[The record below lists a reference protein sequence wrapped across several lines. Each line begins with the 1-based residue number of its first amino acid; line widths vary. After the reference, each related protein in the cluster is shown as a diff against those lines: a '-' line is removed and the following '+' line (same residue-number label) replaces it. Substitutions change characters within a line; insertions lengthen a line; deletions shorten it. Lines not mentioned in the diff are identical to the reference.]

1 VFCFWFCFASADQA
15 NEHAGIMYGIPCWA
29 LAAHQYGLSSSRDT
43 IRALQAE
50 AGLTYQTAQ
59 KTLDGCLTP
68 WVRKRGDSTMN
79 VYFVTAESWTWFNQ
93 MAHILLSINSPG
105 VSREEVLANLP
116 SVDIVIQQ
124 AMTHDEYSQTQAL
137 LGILMSLFLAVAAVC
152 EKYQEYERALP
163 YLDAALSTDLTRAG
177 NHLPIS
183 RVQHSLLKGR
193 VLAALGRK
201 AEAAET
207 LEGTAEEAHRY
218 GIRMCEV
225 FALRDLKL
233 GVLDDL
239 GHGEHASRRLGAV
252 LRLLKGPAEKL
263 TELLKGLD
271 AGALM
276 ALPPPDPSYR
286 VVYEVDSSDTALR
299 RELEGLKLKE
309 LRKRA
314 RDADVD
320 SSQLE
325 DAADDDD
332 PKSAVI
338 ELLLISLKS
347 TAVDQDGEAALQTEL
362 EGLRLKE
369 LRGRAKAAG
378 IDSSLLE
385 DAADDDDPKSAVIQL
400 IIGLHKNAGSLSPL
414 AEGEAGIIDHLSN
427 GNASQR
433 EQAYAELELAIANRN
448 VQLLCSCIPSLWQV
462 LCFDAEKVDAAEC
475 RRVTLLLGDIVSVD
489 QRQCGGC
496 CWKDE
501 RCTSPFKH
509 PRSVL
514 ALVRVKSAAELSS
527 EDALTLGCYAS
538 YWRGVS
544 VMGNTATAD
553 AAGLSEMEMMI
564 VLGSI
569 FPCYPDEA
577 RTLKL
582 VELTM
587 DLLRRK
593 QLPDAA
599 TVGCW
604 TILAYGGLSVPAV
617 GKRLFDL
624 GIFELCMTELRS
636 ASPMDWARIQD
647 RDDGRFGM
655 AMHALQQV
663 GLPSPLLTV
672 GDLTAKATETGAFQA
687 SLSVIKSAEIIADSK
702 LLQRCSVHIGGLCFL
717 LNMDSADAKVRQSI
731 REAASSLRFLL
742 ELTPP
747 LDWCRDFA
755 ITSVTHATILAA
767 VYFGRDEDGGPFA
780 FSQDDLDQVLSCT
793 TEMFTCQAWAIFFP
807 LLQNWSSIPDLSLCA
822 SDKNK
827 TL

>member
-1 VFCFWFCFASADQA
+1 
-15 NEHAGIMYGIPCWA
+15 
-29 LAAHQYGLSSSRDT
+29 
-43 IRALQAE
+43 
-50 AGLTYQTAQ
+50 
-59 KTLDGCLTP
+59 
-68 WVRKRGDSTMN
+68 MN
-79 VYFVTAESWTWFNQ
+79 VYFVTAESSTWFNQ

-137 LGILMSLFLAVAAVC
+137 LGIMMSLFLAVAAVC

-207 LEGTAEEAHRY
+207 LERTAEEAHRY

-427 GNASQR
+427 GNASEIGSRGRAGAAVPAESTTVGLEPEPWTDDGNSETEAALVEELRGLKLLTLRARGLDASIASDIVDDATDSDDPKSALIALLVMHAGASAGSAATAAAGGGGGAGSPPKDDQPTGGGKHR
-433 EQAYAELELAIANRN
+433 RAELEGMGVMALHKLAVSGGID
-448 VQLLCSCIPSLWQV
+448 VMSDLK
-462 LCFDAEKVDAAEC
+462 DA
-475 RRVTLLLGDIVSVD
+475 
-489 QRQCGGC
+489 
-496 CWKDE
+496 
-501 RCTSPFKH
+501 
-509 PRSVL
+509 
-514 ALVRVKSAAELSS
+514 
-527 EDALTLGCYAS
+527 
-538 YWRGVS
+538 
-544 VMGNTATAD
+544 MG
-553 AAGLSEMEMMI
+553 E
-564 VLGSI
+564 
-569 FPCYPDEA
+569 
-577 RTLKL
+577 
-582 VELTM
+582 
-587 DLLRRK
+587 
-593 QLPDAA
+593 
-599 TVGCW
+599 
-604 TILAYGGLSVPAV
+604 
-617 GKRLFDL
+617 
-624 GIFELCMTELRS
+624 
-636 ASPMDWARIQD
+636 
-647 RDDGRFGM
+647 
-655 AMHALQQV
+655 
-663 GLPSPLLTV
+663 
-672 GDLTAKATETGAFQA
+672 
-687 SLSVIKSAEIIADSK
+687 
-702 LLQRCSVHIGGLCFL
+702 
-717 LNMDSADAKVRQSI
+717 
-731 REAASSLRFLL
+731 
-742 ELTPP
+742 
-747 LDWCRDFA
+747 
-755 ITSVTHATILAA
+755 
-767 VYFGRDEDGGPFA
+767 
-780 FSQDDLDQVLSCT
+780 
-793 TEMFTCQAWAIFFP
+793 
-807 LLQNWSSIPDLSLCA
+807 
-822 SDKNK
+822 
-827 TL
+827 